1 MGIIK
6 FVVKVFVGFFLV
18 VLLLGVLLSSM
29 GSVKA
34 ATFSPATVDGL
45 QCTYLIENYST
56 GKKSPKVIIL
66 HVNDFDHVQSDSKTI
81 LLVNETTGKQIT
93 VNHLMRSS
101 LTLFD
106 ESMNEIESGN
116 GQCINP

>member
-34 ATFSPATVDGL
+34 ATFSPDA
-45 QCTYLIENYST
+45 
-56 GKKSPKVIIL
+56 
-66 HVNDFDHVQSDSKTI
+66 VNGRC
-81 LLVNETTGKQIT
+81 VN
-93 VNHLMRSS
+93 L
-101 LTLFD
+101 
-106 ESMNEIESGN
+106 
-116 GQCINP
+116 

>member
-34 ATFSPATVDGL
+34 AMFSPATVGGL
-45 QCTYLIENYST
+45 QCTYLIENYET
-56 GKKSPKVIIL
+56 GKQSPKVIIL
-66 HVNDFDHVQSDSKTI
+66 HVNDFDHVQSDNKAI

-93 VNHLMRSS
+93 IDHLMRSS

-116 GQCINP
+116 GQCVNP

>member
-18 VLLLGVLLSSM
+18 VLLLGVLLSSI

-34 ATFSPATVDGL
+34 ATFTPKTIEGL
-45 QCTYLIENYST
+45 QCTYLIENYDT
-56 GKKSPKVIIL
+56 GKQSPKVIIL
-66 HVNDFDHVQSDSKTI
+66 HVNDFDHVQSYDKTI
-81 LLVNETTGKQIT
+81 QLVNETTGKQVMID
-93 VNHLMRSS
+93 HLMRSS

-106 ESMNEIESGN
+106 ESMNEIASGN
-116 GQCINP
+116 GQCANP

>member
-34 ATFSPATVDGL
+34 ATFSPATIDGL
-45 QCTYLIENYST
+45 QCTYLIEDYET

-66 HVNDFDHVQSDSKTI
+66 HVGDFDQVLSFDKTI
-81 LLVNETTGKQIT
+81 QLVNETTGKQVMID
-93 VNHLMRSS
+93 HLMRSS

-106 ESMNEIESGN
+106 ESMNEIASGN

>member
-1 MGIIK
+1 M
-6 FVVKVFVGFFLV
+6 
-18 VLLLGVLLSSM
+18 
-29 GSVKA
+29 
-34 ATFSPATVDGL
+34 
-45 QCTYLIENYST
+45 IEDYET

-66 HVNDFDHVQSDSKTI
+66 HINDFDQIQSYDKTI
-81 LLVNETTGKQIT
+81 QLMNESTGKQVMID
-93 VNHLMRSS
+93 HLMRSS

>member
-1 MGIIK
+1 MWFIRFVIK
-6 FVVKVFVGFFLV
+6 MVVGFFLV
-18 VLLLGVLLSSM
+18 VLLLSALLSAM

-34 ATFSPATVDGL
+34 ATFSPDTVDGL

-56 GKKSPKVIIL
+56 GKKSPKVIVL

-106 ESMNEIESGN
+106 ESMNEIESGL
-116 GQCINP
+116 GQCVNP

>member
-1 MGIIK
+1 MWFIK
-6 FVVKVFVGFFLV
+6 FIVKTIVGFFLV
-18 VLLLGVLLSSM
+18 ILLLGVLLSAM

-34 ATFSPATVDGL
+34 ATFSPATVEGL
-45 QCTYLIENYST
+45 QCTYLMENYDT

-66 HVNDFDHVQSDSKTI
+66 HVNDFDHVQSDNKTI
-81 LLVNETTGKQIT
+81 LLLNETTGKQIT
-93 VNHLMRSS
+93 VDHLMRSS

-116 GQCINP
+116 GQCVNP

>member
-1 MGIIK
+1 MWFIK
-6 FVVKVFVGFFLV
+6 FVVKTIVGFFLV
-18 VLLLGVLLSSM
+18 ILLLGVLLSAM

-45 QCTYLIENYST
+45 QCTYLVENYET

-66 HVNDFDHVQSDSKTI
+66 HVNDFDHVQSYDKTI
-81 LLVNETTGKQIT
+81 QLVNESTGKQIT
-93 VNHLMRSS
+93 IDHLMRSS

-116 GQCINP
+116 GQCVNP

>member
-1 MGIIK
+1 MWFIK
-6 FVVKVFVGFFLV
+6 FLVKMVVGFFLV
-18 VLLLGVLLSSM
+18 VLLLGVLLSSL
-29 GSVKA
+29 GSVRA

-45 QCTYLIENYST
+45 QCTYLIENYDT

-66 HVNDFDHVQSDSKTI
+66 HVNDFEHVQSDSKTI

-93 VNHLMRSS
+93 VDHLMRSS

-106 ESMNEIESGN
+106 ESMNEVESGN
-116 GQCINP
+116 GQCVNP

>member
-18 VLLLGVLLSSM
+18 VLLLGVLLSAM

-34 ATFSPATVDGL
+34 ATFSPAMVDGL
-45 QCTYLIENYST
+45 QCTYLIENYET

-66 HVNDFDHVQSDSKTI
+66 HLNDFDHVQSDSKTI

-101 LTLFD
+101 LMLFD

-116 GQCINP
+116 GQCVNP

>member
-1 MGIIK
+1 MWFIKFIIK
-6 FVVKVFVGFFLV
+6 MVVGFFLV
-18 VLLLGVLLSSM
+18 ILLLGVLLSAM

-45 QCTYLIENYST
+45 QCTYLVENYET

-66 HVNDFDHVQSDSKTI
+66 HVNDFDYVQSYDKTI
-81 LLVNETTGKQIT
+81 QLVNESTGEQIT
-93 VNHLMRSS
+93 VDHLMRSS

-106 ESMNEIESGN
+106 ESMNETESGN

>member
-1 MGIIK
+1 MWFIK
-6 FVVKVFVGFFLV
+6 FVIKTVVGFFLV

-34 ATFSPATVDGL
+34 ATFTPKTIEGL
-45 QCTYLIENYST
+45 QCTYLIENYDT

-66 HVNDFDHVQSDSKTI
+66 HVNDFDHVQSYDKTI
-81 LLVNETTGKQIT
+81 QLVNETTGKQIM
-93 VNHLMRSS
+93 VDHLMHSS

-106 ESMNEIESGN
+106 ESMNEIASGN
-116 GQCINP
+116 GQCVNP

>member
-1 MGIIK
+1 MWFIK
-6 FVVKVFVGFFLV
+6 FVIKMVVGFFLV
-18 VLLLGVLLSSM
+18 VLLLGVLLSAM

-34 ATFSPATVDGL
+34 ATFFPAMVDGL

-66 HVNDFDHVQSDSKTI
+66 HVDDFDQVLSYDKTI
-81 LLVNETTGKQIT
+81 QLVNETTGKQIMID
-93 VNHLMRSS
+93 HLMRSS

-106 ESMNEIESGN
+106 ESMNEIASGN
-116 GQCINP
+116 GRCVNP

>member
-1 MGIIK
+1 MWFIKFIIK
-6 FVVKVFVGFFLV
+6 TVVGFFLV
-18 VLLLGVLLSSM
+18 VLLLGVLLSAM

-34 ATFSPATVDGL
+34 ATFTPKTIEGL

-66 HVNDFDHVQSDSKTI
+66 HVGDFDRVLSFDKTI
-81 LLVNETTGKQIT
+81 QLVNETTGKQVMID
-93 VNHLMRSS
+93 HLMRSS

-106 ESMNEIESGN
+106 ESMNEVASGN

>member
-1 MGIIK
+1 MWFIK
-6 FVVKVFVGFFLV
+6 FVVKTVVGFFLV
-18 VLLLGVLLSSM
+18 ILLLGVLLSAM

-34 ATFSPATVDGL
+34 ATFSPDTVDGL

-81 LLVNETTGKQIT
+81 LLVNEITGKQIT

-116 GQCINP
+116 GQCANP